1 MNIQRISTDSAER
14 ICASQVIPNLHSCVR
29 ELVENALDALSESVC
44 VRIRNS
50 GDEIEVVDNGSGIE
64 ESDWCL
70 LCLPHA
76 TSKLQTHAQI
86 IEDDIQTHGFR
97 GEALAALCVLSREM
111 RVITRTKDS
120 VCGSVLSFNRDGNL
134 RDASEKVSKCVGST
148 VTVHGLYRESLPVR
162 HLEMTRSIKKGV
174 KTIKHLM
181 TELAIMHFS
190 KKFELIVDG
199 KFLLNSAGGSNP
211 YEVYKRIVNG
221 GEMEEF
227 NWSDA
232 DSKLAVSGWVTP
244 AVPSAC
250 AVDHRL
256 GKSNEQFQVMYINGK
271 PMDLNKKIVK
281 GLVTVY
287 SQYNIQKVSFI
298 LMLRVKNNFRF
309 DRNASVDK
317 RAVLFSSDLED
328 VIVDVIANEVKRMFD
343 RKSATGST
351 QNNIDTKVELRSS
364 NISRINVVGSGSSP
378 GMNIVKPTQFTEDKT
393 ETSQSGKPPMIKRPR
408 QDEPCAAPSE
418 KSRQA
423 TDLVADGIP
432 PSMPFIFSKVFFHDM
447 NIVGQFNNGFII
459 TKLVGASRTDFFLI
473 DQHAAN
479 EKFLFEQY
487 YRNIKLNHQPLIS
500 PISLKINPSLEEIVI
515 ENIGIL
521 GENGFK
527 LSFDTSLSPGNRLK
541 LVSLPALSGVGFNR
555 SAALTVTDLMEII
568 DNIDEEVPFT
578 QSGNESTLIAKLRS
592 VRAMFASKACR
603 SAVMVGDSLTFL
615 KMTDIVTALGDL
627 NQPWNCPHGRP
638 TLKHILSLDDLRKLQ

>member
-29 ELVENALDALSESVC
+29 ELVENSLDALSESVC

-76 TSKLQTHAQI
+76 TSKLKTHSQI
-86 IEDDIQTHGFR
+86 IEGDVETHGFR

-148 VTVHGLYRESLPVR
+148 VTVQGLYRESLPVR
-162 HLEMTRSIKKGV
+162 HLEMTRSIRKEV
-174 KTIKHLM
+174 KTIRHLI
-181 TELAIMHFS
+181 TELAIINFS

-199 KFLLNSAGGSNP
+199 KFLLNSIGGSNP

-221 GEMEEF
+221 GDMEEF
-227 NWSDA
+227 NLCDA

-244 AVPSAC
+244 AIPGAC
-250 AVDHRL
+250 AVDRFC
-256 GKSNEQFQVMYINGK
+256 KSNEQFQVMYINGK

-298 LMLRVKNNFRF
+298 LMLVIKNNFRF
-309 DRNASVDK
+309 DRNASMDK

-328 VIVDVIANEVKRMFD
+328 IIVDVITTEVKRMFD
-343 RKSATGST
+343 RKPATALT
-351 QNNIDTKVELRSS
+351 QQNIDLKIELRSS
-364 NISRINVVGSGSSP
+364 NISRLNEVGSGVSP
-378 GMNIVKPTQFTEDKT
+378 GMNIVKPTRFSEVD
-393 ETSQSGKPPMIKRPR
+393 TSQSGKSSIIKRPR

-418 KSRQA
+418 TTRQG
-423 TDLVADGIP
+423 TDLVADGVP

-459 TKLVGASRTDFFLI
+459 TRLVGASRTDFFLI

-500 PISLKINPSLEEIVI
+500 PISLKINPSLEEIVT

-527 LSFDTSLSPGNRLK
+527 LSIDTTQSPGNRLK

-555 SAALTVTDLMEII
+555 SAALTVADLMEII
-568 DNIDEEVPFT
+568 ENIDEEAPFT
-578 QSGNESTLIAKLRS
+578 QTVSESILIAKLRS

-603 SAVMVGDSLTFL
+603 SAVMVGDSLSVQ
-615 KMTDIVTALGDL
+615 KMNEIVTGLGHID
-627 NQPWNCPHGRP
+627 QPWNCPHGRP